1 MSTCSASPP
10 QPVDLRR
17 HLSVQVL
24 TGSGPTSCLLSSRSE
39 IPARDL
45 YGSPAH
51 LKVIPVSITSFR
63 PARVLAAS
71 AAVLSLIAVA
81 AGCSRA
87 EDDAA
92 PAASADKGP
101 ATELRLGYFPN
112 VTHAAALV
120 GLGKGLFTKELGST
134 KLVPTKFNAGPE
146 AVGALLGGSL
156 DASFIGSGPAI
167 NAYAKSNGEAVRLIA
182 GTTSGGAQLVVRSTI
197 TKPEDL
203 AGKTV
208 VTPQLGNTQDVSL
221 KKWLAEKNLT
231 KTVKVTNLEN
241 AQTLDAFKKGDVD
254 AAWLPEP
261 WSSRL
266 VLDAGAKV
274 LLDEASLWPDGK
286 FPTTVLIVRT
296 QFLQEHP
303 ESVKQLLTGLV
314 ASIDSINADKTAA
327 KTEVNKQLLDLTGK
341 ALKPAVIDRAFSTIE
356 ATADPIA
363 AQFPQLAKDQVTAGI
378 AKTAPSVSGFA
389 DLGPLN
395 EVLTKAGKPTVDAAG
410 LDKK

>member
-1 MSTCSASPP
+1 MRNLRISATR
-10 QPVDLRR
+10 VAAA
-17 HLSVQVL
+17 SVAV
-24 TGSGPTSCLLSSRSE
+24 
-39 IPARDL
+39 
-45 YGSPAH
+45 
-51 LKVIPVSITSFR
+51 VSL
-63 PARVLAAS
+63 LAA
-71 AAVLSLIAVA
+71 V

-87 EDDAA
+87 EEDPAPVAA
-92 PAASADKGP
+92 NDKGP

-120 GLGKGLFTKELGST
+120 GLGEGLFTKELGST

-182 GTTSGGAQLVVRSTI
+182 GATSGGAQLVVKPGI
-197 TKPEDL
+197 AKPEDL

-231 KTVKVTNLEN
+231 GKVKVTNLEN

-274 LLDEASLWPDGK
+274 LLDEASLWPGGK

-296 QFLQEHP
+296 QFLREHP
-303 ESVKQLLTGLV
+303 QSVKALLTGLV
-314 ASIDSINADKTAA
+314 AAIDASGKDQAA
-327 KTEVNKQLLDLTGK
+327 TKKVVNDQLLELTGK
-341 ALKPAVIDRAFSTIE
+341 ALKPAVIDRAFANISI
-356 ATADPIA
+356 TADPVA
-363 AQFPQLAKDQVTAGI
+363 GQFPQLAKDQVTAGI
-378 AKTAPSVSGFA
+378 AKEAPAVAGFA
-389 DLGPLN
+389 DLTALN
-395 EVLTKAGKPTVDAAG
+395 EVLSKAGKPAVDAAG
-410 LDKK
+410 LDQK

>member
-1 MSTCSASPP
+1 M
-10 QPVDLRR
+10 RR
-17 HLSVQVL
+17 
-24 TGSGPTSCLLSSRSE
+24 
-39 IPARDL
+39 
-45 YGSPAH
+45 
-51 LKVIPVSITSFR
+51 
-63 PARVLAAS
+63 LAATRPFRLLT
-71 AAVLSLIAVA
+71 AALALTVTVTA

-87 EDDAA
+87 DRNET
-92 PAASADKGP
+92 PAAASSGKGP

-120 GLGKGLFTKELGST
+120 GLGKGLFTKDLGST

-167 NAYAKSNGEAVRLIA
+167 NAFAKSNGEAVRLIA
-182 GTTSGGAQLVVRSTI
+182 GTTSGGAQLVVKPTI

-203 AGKTV
+203 IGKTV

-221 KKWLAEKNLT
+221 KKWLAQKNLT
-231 KTVKVTNLEN
+231 GKVKVTNLEN

-274 LLDEASLWPDGK
+274 LLDEATLWPGGK

-303 ESVKQLLTGLV
+303 ETVKALLSGLV
-314 ASIDSINADKTAA
+314 ASIDYSTTNPADA
-327 KTEVNKQLLDLTGK
+327 KTVVNDQLKAATGK
-341 ALKPAVIDRAFSTIE
+341 ALKPAVIDRAFKNIQI
-356 ATADPIA
+356 TADPIA
-363 AQFPQLAKDQVTAGI
+363 STFPQLAKDQVTAGI
-378 AKTAPSVSGFA
+378 AKDAPAVAGFA

-395 EVLTKAGKPTVDAAG
+395 DVLSKAGKPTVDAAG
-410 LDKK
+410 LDSK

>member
-1 MSTCSASPP
+1 MP
-10 QPVDLRR
+10 RIR
-17 HLSVQVL
+17 SVRL
-24 TGSGPTSCLLSSRSE
+24 
-39 IPARDL
+39 
-45 YGSPAH
+45 
-51 LKVIPVSITSFR
+51 F
-63 PARVLAAS
+63 AAA
-71 AAVLSLIAVA
+71 AAVLSLVA
-81 AGCSRA
+81 GVSGCTRA
-87 EDDAA
+87 EGNDT
-92 PAASADKGP
+92 PAASSDKGP

-120 GLGKGLFTKELGST
+120 GLDKGLFSKELGNT

-156 DASFIGSGPAI
+156 DATFIGSGPAI

-182 GTTSGGAQLVVRSTI
+182 GATSGGAQLVVKPTI

-203 AGKTV
+203 IGKTV

-221 KKWLAEKNLT
+221 KKWLAQKNLT
-231 KTVKVTNLEN
+231 GKVKVTNLEN
-241 AQTLDAFKKGDVD
+241 AQTLDAFKQGQVD

-274 LLDEASLWPDGK
+274 LVDEASLWPDGK

-303 ESVKQLLTGLV
+303 ETVKALLTGLV
-314 ASIDSINADKTAA
+314 AAIDFANSDKAAAQTAVNA
-327 KTEVNKQLLDLTGK
+327 QLKELTGK
-341 ALKPAVIDRAFSTIE
+341 SLKPAVIDRAFQHITI
-356 ATADPIA
+356 TADPIA
-363 AQFPQLAKDQVTAGI
+363 STFQQLAKDQVTAGI
-378 AKTAPSVSGFA
+378 AKEAPTVAGFA

-395 EVLTKAGKPTVDAAG
+395 DVLTKAGKPTVDAAG
-410 LDKK
+410 LDTK

>member
-1 MSTCSASPP
+1 M
-10 QPVDLRR
+10 
-17 HLSVQVL
+17 
-24 TGSGPTSCLLSSRSE
+24 
-39 IPARDL
+39 
-45 YGSPAH
+45 
-51 LKVIPVSITSFR
+51 
-63 PARVLAAS
+63 LAA
-71 AAVLSLIAVA
+71 ALALTVAA

-87 EDDAA
+87 DSNE
-92 PAASADKGP
+92 PAAASNDKGP

-120 GLGKGLFTKELGST
+120 GLGEGLFTKELGST

-182 GTTSGGAQLVVRSTI
+182 GTTSGGAQLVVKPTI
-197 TKPEDL
+197 TKPADL

-221 KKWLAEKNLT
+221 KKWLADQQLT
-231 KTVKVTNLEN
+231 GKVKVTNLEN
-241 AQTLDAFKKGDVD
+241 AQTLDAFKKGEVD

-303 ESVKQLLTGLV
+303 ETVKALLSGLV
-314 ASIDSINADKTAA
+314 AAIDFSTTNAAGA
-327 KTEVNKQLLDLTGK
+327 KTVVNDQLKELTGK
-341 ALKPAVIDRAFSTIE
+341 ALKPAVIDRAFQNIQI
-356 ATADPIA
+356 TADPIA
-363 AQFPQLAKDQVTAGI
+363 GTFPQLAKDQVTAGI
-378 AKTAPSVSGFA
+378 AKEAPAVAGFA

-395 EVLTKAGKPTVDAAG
+395 EVLGKAGKPAVDAAG
-410 LDKK
+410 LDTK

>member
-1 MSTCSASPP
+1 M
-10 QPVDLRR
+10 
-17 HLSVQVL
+17 
-24 TGSGPTSCLLSSRSE
+24 
-39 IPARDL
+39 
-45 YGSPAH
+45 
-51 LKVIPVSITSFR
+51 SITSFR

-71 AAVLSLIAVA
+71 AALVSLVAAV

-87 EDDAA
+87 DSDET
-92 PAASADKGP
+92 PAASSDKGP
-101 ATELRLGYFPN
+101 AAELRLGYFPN
-112 VTHAAALV
+112 VTHAAALI
-120 GLGKGLFTKELGST
+120 GLDKGLFSKELGTT

-221 KKWLAEKNLT
+221 KKWLAEKSLT
-231 KTVKVTNLEN
+231 GKVKVTNLEN
-241 AQTLDAFKKGDVD
+241 AQTLDAFKNGEVD

-274 LLDEASLWPDGK
+274 LLDEADLWPDGK

-314 ASIDSINADKTAA
+314 AAIDFSSTDKAAA
-327 KTEVNKQLLDLTGK
+327 KTVVNDQLKELTGK
-341 ALKPAVIDRAFSTIE
+341 ALKPAVIDRAFSKIE
-356 ATADPIA
+356 VTADPIA

-378 AKTAPSVSGFA
+378 AKEAPSVSGFA

-410 LDKK
+410 LDTK

>member
-1 MSTCSASPP
+1 MSISAIRP
-10 QPVDLRR
+10 
-17 HLSVQVL
+17 
-24 TGSGPTSCLLSSRSE
+24 
-39 IPARDL
+39 
-45 YGSPAH
+45 
-51 LKVIPVSITSFR
+51 FR
-63 PARVLAAS
+63 LLAA
-71 AAVLSLIAVA
+71 ALALTLAA

-87 EDDAA
+87 DAGDDTAA
-92 PAASADKGP
+92 AANDKGP

-120 GLGKGLFTKELGST
+120 GLGNGLFAKELGDT
-134 KLVPTKFNAGPE
+134 KLVPTQFNAGPE

-182 GTTSGGAQLVVRSTI
+182 GATSGGAQLVVRPTI
-197 TKPEDL
+197 TKPADL
-203 AGKTV
+203 VGKTV

-221 KKWLAEKNLT
+221 KKWLAEQKLT
-231 KTVKVTNLEN
+231 GKVKVTNLAN
-241 AQTLDAFKKGDVD
+241 AQTLDAFKNGAVD

-296 QFLQEHP
+296 KFLQEHP
-303 ESVKQLLTGLV
+303 ETVKALLTGLV
-314 ASIDSINADKTAA
+314 GAIDFSTTNTAEA
-327 KTEVNKQLLDLTGK
+327 KTVVNEQLKAGTGK
-341 ALKPAVIDRAFSTIE
+341 ALQQAVIDRAFENIQI
-356 ATADPIA
+356 TADPVA
-363 AQFPQLAKDQVTAGI
+363 ATFPQLAKDQVTAGI
-378 AKTAPSVSGFA
+378 AKEAPAVAGFA

-395 EVLTKAGKPTVDAAG
+395 EVLGKAGKPAVDAAG
-410 LDKK
+410 LDTK